1 MIYFDTVT
9 YSALANNKKGIVKF
23 LQDKHGIAMP
33 INVISE
39 LRYGFLKGSK
49 SEENEAKLQRF
60 LAQPQ
65 IEIVFPTIE
74 TTHLYAELQLHCIK
88 KARVLSHN
96 DIWIA
101 ALTKEGDGI
110 LVTYDKD
117 FEALKDI
124 FGDQLVILAY
134 DS

>member
-9 YSALANNKKGIVKF
+9 YSALAKNEKSIVKF

-49 SEENEAKLQRF
+49 REENEAKLQRF
-60 LAQPQ
+60 LSQPQ

-74 TTHLYAELQLHCIK
+74 TTHLYAKLQLHCIK
-88 KARVLSHN
+88 KAKVLSHN

-101 ALTKEGDGI
+101 ALTKENNGQLI
-110 LVTYDKD
+110 TYDKD

-124 FGDQLVILAY
+124 FGDQLVILT
-134 DS
+134 

>member
-9 YSALANNKKGIVKF
+9 YSALANNEKGIVKF
-23 LQDKHGIAMP
+23 LHDKHGIAMP
-33 INVISE
+33 LNVIAE

-49 SEENEAKLQRF
+49 REENEANLQRF

-65 IEIVFPTIE
+65 IEMVFPTIE

-88 KARVLSHN
+88 KAKILSHN

-101 ALTKEGDGI
+101 ALAKENNGQLI
-110 LVTYDKD
+110 TYDKD

-124 FGDQLVILAY
+124 FGDQLTILAY
-134 DS
+134 DN